1 MPGLCPKLRILGC
14 RPPTAAAPSRSLCA
28 VTRVGV
34 VGHVEWV
41 EFVTL
46 DALPS
51 GGQVAR
57 GRDSFTRAAGGGA
70 VAAVVMAELGAQVD
84 FFCALGSDHNG
95 RAAAAQLQ
103 QRGVKVHVAW
113 REQETRRAIGLLV
126 DGGERAVVT
135 IGERLEP
142 RGEEELAWSSLAAAD
157 GIYFTAGDAQALEHA
172 RAAAVVVAT
181 PRARDAFRGGGPSLD
196 ALVFSARDRDESDW
210 AQELAP
216 RTRLLVATDG
226 ASGGRWWGES
236 EGSWQAVEPDGPLR
250 DDFGAGDSF
259 AAGFTL
265 GLARG
270 LSVAGAAELGASC
283 GARALTRQGAP

>member
-1 MPGLCPKLRILGC
+1 
-14 RPPTAAAPSRSLCA
+14 

-46 DALPS
+46 DALPG

-57 GRDSFTRAAGGGA
+57 GRDSFTRAAGGGG
-70 VAAVVMAELGAQVD
+70 VAAVVLAELGAEVD
-84 FFCALGSDHNG
+84 FFCALGSDDIG
-95 RAAAAQLQ
+95 RAAVAELE

-113 REQETRRAIGLLV
+113 RDQQSRRAFGLLV
-126 DGGERAVVT
+126 DGGQRAVVT
-135 IGERLEP
+135 IGERMEP
-142 RGEEELAWSSLAAAD
+142 RGEDDLAWSRLAAA
-157 GIYFTAGDAQALEHA
+157 GAVYFTAGDAEALERS
-172 RAAAVVVAT
+172 RAAGVVVAT
-181 PRARDAFRGGGPSLD
+181 PRARGAFRDGGPSVD
-196 ALVFSARDRDESDW
+196 AVVFSAGDRDESDW

-226 ASGGRWWGES
+226 ASGGRWWGET
-236 EGSWQAVEPDGPLR
+236 EGSWQAVEPDGRLR

-265 GLARG
+265 GLAEGRS
-270 LSVAGAAELGASC
+270 LAAAAELGASA
-283 GARALTRQGAP
+283 GARALTRPGAP

>member
-1 MPGLCPKLRILGC
+1 
-14 RPPTAAAPSRSLCA
+14 

-70 VAAVVMAELGAQVD
+70 VAAVVLAELGAEVD
-84 FFCALGSDHNG
+84 FFCALSSDANG
-95 RAAAAQLQ
+95 RAAAAQLEQ
-103 QRGVKVHVAW
+103 HGVRTHVAW
-113 REQETRRAIGLLV
+113 REQATRRAVGLLV

-135 IGERLEP
+135 IGERMEP
-142 RGEEELAWSSLAAAD
+142 RGDDDLPWHTLGRA
-157 GIYFTAGDAQALEHA
+157 GGVYFTAGDSEALGHA
-172 RAAAVVVAT
+172 RAAEVVVAT
-181 PRARDAFRGGGPSLD
+181 PRAHGAFHSGGPSVD
-196 ALVFSARDRDESDW
+196 ALVFSAQDRDESGW
-210 AQELAP
+210 AQELAGL
-216 RTRLLVATDG
+216 TRLLLATDG
-226 ASGGRWWGES
+226 ASGGRWWGET
-236 EGSWQAVEPDGPLR
+236 EGSWQAVGADGPIR
-250 DDFGAGDSF
+250 DDFGCGDSF

-270 LSVAGAAELGASC
+270 LSVAAAAALGASC
-283 GARALTRQGAP
+283 GARALTRLGAP